1 MTARLQALVGAVVP
15 PIVCGVLF
23 FSTWEVVVRAFS
35 IEPYI
40 LVPPSSIAS
49 TFADSVGRVWDGVAV
64 TGSNALVGL
73 IAGTVLG
80 VLMSFVLMSF
90 KLLDEIISPLSVA
103 VNALPIFVVVSVLG
117 NMYPSTSEI
126 PRRLMVTLVVY
137 FIVLVNVAR
146 GLRQVRPTHVELMRS
161 YAASRW
167 KVLSMV
173 RVPNAVPFLM
183 TALKVAAPAAVITA
197 FVSEYFGGRQN
208 GLGYKITSAFATSNK
223 AEGWAY
229 VLGACLLGIAFYAF
243 SIIMETVSTPGGA
256 DNRDRA
262 R

>member
-1 MTARLQALVGAVVP
+1 MSIHPESAVKAVAAPLVFGA
-15 PIVCGVLF
+15 LF
-23 FSTWEVVVRAFS
+23 FGAWELVVRVFD
-35 IEPYI
+35 IQPYL

-49 TFADSVGRVWDGVAV
+49 TFVDTAGFVWDAVRV
-64 TGSNALVGL
+64 TGANALVGL
-73 IAGTVLG
+73 VAGTVLG
-80 VLMSFVLMSF
+80 VAMSFLLMSFRILNELV
-90 KLLDEIISPLSVA
+90 SPLSIA

-137 FIVLVNVAR
+137 FVVLVNVAR
-146 GLRQVRPTHVELMRS
+146 GLRQVQPTHVELMRS
-161 YAASRW
+161 YAAGRW
-167 KVLSMV
+167 KLLRMV
-173 RVPNAVPFLM
+173 RMPNAVPFLM

-208 GLGYKITSAFATSNK
+208 GLGYKITSNFATAKK

-229 VLGACLLGIAFYAF
+229 VLGACLLGITFYLF
-243 SIIMETVSTPGGA
+243 SIIMETAATPGGA
-256 DNRDRA
+256 DNRDRS